1 MNLLA
6 IFSPAGMVH
15 SVRVRA
21 RRRGAIGVAI
31 VVIVAVLFK

>member
-6 IFSPAGMVH
+6 IFSPAAGMVH
-15 SVRVRA
+15 SARVVA
-21 RRRGAIGVAI
+21 ALIGAAI